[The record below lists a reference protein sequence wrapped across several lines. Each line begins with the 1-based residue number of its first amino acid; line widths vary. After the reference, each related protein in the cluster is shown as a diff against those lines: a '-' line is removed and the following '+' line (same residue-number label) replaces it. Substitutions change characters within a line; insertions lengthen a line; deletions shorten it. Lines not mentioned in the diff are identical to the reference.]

1 MGENMKKRRRI
12 FKKNIFGLLWA
23 VLLVLVLAGCGRNAG
38 NAQAPASGQEE
49 LQVFFEETDTAQNV
63 EDAIT
68 SGGDLVENDSSVAD
82 VSVSDVGE
90 ETAPRDPFA
99 EGTQFRNSDRFEEH
113 YQKHVIDQQE
123 FGDITREEYMTLAQA
138 LVDTPGPKVQT
149 KQNSDGDT
157 LYYDADTNSFA
168 VVSPDGFI
176 RTFFKPS
183 AGQSYYDRQK

>member
-1 MGENMKKRRRI
+1 MKNKRYTLN
-12 FKKNIFGLLWA
+12 KKIISLFG
-23 VLLVLVLAGCGRNAG
+23 VLILTLILFGCGRNAG
-38 NAQAPASGQEE
+38 NEQTPASEQEE
-49 LQVFFEETDTAQNV
+49 LQVFFDETEAARDAEASITA
-63 EDAIT
+63 
-68 SGGDLVENDSSVAD
+68 GGDLAESDSLAD
-82 VSVSDVGE
+82 DGS
-90 ETAPRDPFA
+90 TAGATEASEAHDPFS
-99 EGTQFRNSDRFEEH
+99 EGTQFRNGDRFEEH

-123 FGDITREEYMTLAQA
+123 FGNITREEYMTLAQA
-138 LVDTPGPKVQT
+138 LVDTPGPKAQS

>member
-1 MGENMKKRRRI
+1 
-12 FKKNIFGLLWA
+12 
-23 VLLVLVLAGCGRNAG
+23 
-38 NAQAPASGQEE
+38 
-49 LQVFFEETDTAQNV
+49 
-63 EDAIT
+63 
-68 SGGDLVENDSSVAD
+68 
-82 VSVSDVGE
+82 
-90 ETAPRDPFA
+90 
-99 EGTQFRNSDRFEEH
+99 
-113 YQKHVIDQQE
+113 
-123 FGDITREEYMTLAQA
+123 MTLAQA

>member
-12 FKKNIFGLLWA
+12 FKKNIFGLLWT
-23 VLLVLVLAGCGRNAG
+23 LLLALMLAGCGRNAG
-38 NAQAPASGQEE
+38 NTQAPVAEQSE
-49 LQVFFEETDTAQNV
+49 LQVFFEETDASQNT

-68 SGGDLVENDSSVAD
+68 SGGDLVENDSSVEAA
-82 VSVSDVGE
+82 SVSEEE
-90 ETAPRDPFA
+90 ETAPRDPFS
-99 EGTQFRNSDRFEEH
+99 EGTQFRNNDRFEEH

>member
-1 MGENMKKRRRI
+1 MKNKRYTLN
-12 FKKNIFGLLWA
+12 KKIIS
-23 VLLVLVLAGCGRNAG
+23 LVGMLILTLILFGCGRYIVDT
-38 NAQAPASGQEE
+38 QAPANEQEE
-49 LQVFFEETDTAQNV
+49 LQVFFEETDVAQNA
-63 EDAIT
+63 ETSIT
-68 SGGDLVENDSSVAD
+68 SGDDLAENDPSA
-82 VSVSDVGE
+82 VSESE
-90 ETAPRDPFA
+90 EASAPYDPFA
-99 EGTQFRNSDRFEEH
+99 EGTQFRNNDRFEEH

-138 LVDTPGPKVQT
+138 LVDTPGPRVQT

>member
-1 MGENMKKRRRI
+1 MIKRRLI
-12 FKKNIFGLLWA
+12 SQKKIIGLLWA
-23 VLLVLVLAGCGRNAG
+23 MLLAFILFGCGRYVVDT
-38 NAQAPASGQEE
+38 QEPVAEQSE
-49 LQVFFEETDTAQNV
+49 LQVFFEETDASQNT

-68 SGGDLVENDSSVAD
+68 SGGDLAENDSSVEVA
-82 VSVSDVGE
+82 SESEEE
-90 ETAPRDPFA
+90 ETAPRDPFS
-99 EGTQFRNSDRFEEH
+99 EGTQFRNNDRFEEH